1 MFEEFIAQGND
12 MIRRQQ
18 KQIGLPGH
26 WAEEIP
32 EAERVTLIEA
42 MSWRNAIEER
52 IRNSFVPDAF
62 ARYQIFWDIFRDEI
76 QKEKGDESSRYVNLW
91 RRIVAYLVELDARL
105 AAQDKPS
112 EMPDT
117 RDTRKAG

>member
-1 MFEEFIAQGND
+1 MFEEVIAQGND

-26 WAEEIP
+26 WGEEIP

-52 IRNSFVPDAF
+52 IRNGFGPDAF

-91 RRIVAYLVELDARL
+91 RRIVAYLVELEARL
-105 AAQDKPS
+105 AAQNKPS
-112 EMPDT
+112 EMPDAN
-117 RDTRKAG
+117 DTRKAG